1 MEKLENKARL
11 KPETTSSPLQW
22 AKFTTLE
29 HYTRLGLDALKE
41 GGADQARCVAT
52 RRVTRE
58 ISAEAGE
65 FSLYRTLFDDSVSYM
80 AIDCDGRRGTLS
92 QNSVDED
99 DIRAGAATCLASA
112 QAASPDKDWQLAPA
126 LPIQTFDSGPHAC
139 DESKL
144 FYRSQE
150 LLATIRDRFPTIMVE
165 SMTATHVSSESCA
178 NYSTGSRFFTRES
191 LYGISILFSAHE
203 GTKTSSFFGSGV
215 QTYTLDRP
223 FIEMGSLEADLI
235 MVSEQIDTQ
244 PMDRAF
250 EGTVLMVP
258 DCFGDLLH
266 TVIGT
271 FASDS
276 VLIENTSLWKDKLGE
291 SVASPVLNV
300 RIAPSHPD
308 IVAGER
314 FSAEGYLSE
323 DFTFIENGILK
334 QFCLS
339 DYASRKTGLSRA
351 PNQSTS
357 FVVQGGDASVES
369 IISSIERGILI
380 GRVSG
385 GQPSTNGDFS
395 AVAKNAFLIEKG
407 KIAHALNET
416 MINGNLAELLL
427 NVRALSSD
435 IVKDGSSVLPWV
447 AFDNVLISGK

>member
-1 MEKLENKARL
+1 MEKLERDGRL
-11 KPETTSSPLQW
+11 DPEAASSPLQQR
-22 AKFTTLE
+22 KFNTLE
-29 HYTRLGLDALKE
+29 HYTKIGLDALKE

-80 AIDCDGRRGTLS
+80 AIDSDGRRGTLS
-92 QNSVDED
+92 QNSIDED
-99 DIRAGAATCLASA
+99 DIRAGSETCLDSA

-126 LPIQTFDSGPHAC
+126 LPTQTFEAGPHDC
-139 DESKL
+139 DESML
-144 FYRSQE
+144 FHRSQE
-150 LLATIRDRFPTIMVE
+150 LLTTIRDRFPKIMVE
-165 SMTATHVSSESCA
+165 TLTATHVSSESCA
-178 NYSTGSRFFTRES
+178 NYSTGSLFFTRES
-191 LYGISILFSAHE
+191 LYGISILFSGQE
-203 GTKTSSFFGSGV
+203 GAKTSSFFGSGV
-215 QTYTLDRP
+215 QTYSLDRP
-223 FIEMGSLEADLI
+223 FIEMGSIKADLA
-235 MVSEQIDTQ
+235 MVSEQIETQ
-244 PMDRAF
+244 PMDGAF
-250 EGTVLMVP
+250 EGAVLMVP
-258 DCFGDLLH
+258 DCFGDFLS

-276 VLIENTSLWKDKLGE
+276 VLIEKTSIWKDKLGE

-300 RIAPSHPD
+300 RIAPLHPD

-357 FVVQGGDASVES
+357 LVVQGGDNTIES
-369 IISSIERGILI
+369 IISSIDRGILI

-385 GQPSTNGDFS
+385 GQPATNGDFS
-395 AVAKNAFLIEKG
+395 AVAKNAFLIENG

-416 MINGNLAELLL
+416 MINGNLADLLL
-427 NVRALSSD
+427 NIKALSSD
-435 IVKDGSSVLPWV
+435 IVKDGGSVLPWA